1 MAFTFKHLEIPGL
14 ILVKPRVFKDRRG
27 FFAEVYKWPDFKKA
41 GIHVQ
46 FVQVN
51 CSQSQKNVL
60 RGLHY
65 QKRPVAQAKLV
76 RVLSGEIFDVAVDIR
91 KGSPFFGKWVGFSLS
106 SAEMNMA
113 YVPKGFAHGFCV
125 LSKTAEIE
133 YYSSDVYSPQH
144 ERGIIWND
152 PALKIRWPSKSP
164 VLSKKDSVL
173 PSLELADNNFIYE
186 EE

>member
-1 MAFTFKHLEIPGL
+1 MAFTFKHLEIPVL

-91 KGSPFFGKWVGFSLS
+91 KGSPFFGKWVGVFLS
-106 SAEMNMA
+106 SAEMN
-113 YVPKGFAHGFCV
+113 K
-125 LSKTAEIE
+125 
-133 YYSSDVYSPQH
+133 
-144 ERGIIWND
+144 
-152 PALKIRWPSKSP
+152 
-164 VLSKKDSVL
+164 
-173 PSLELADNNFIYE
+173 
-186 EE
+186 